1 MIHDSYLFDFQGIVE
16 DIRDQAKE
24 SEDEKKKAVLMPV
37 LDAITDVTELED
49 LSVYEEYLSAF
60 DVSNDLGDLE
70 LHCPN
75 DLEDCRADFVT
86 LLQLVAAS
94 FSCDYDLEYDNET
107 HSVDLIINVVD
118 SEGGIVSEKVH
129 ELWMYQIA
137 KIIYIYLE
145 EMLISEGM
153 RRQSDSGK
161 ENVDKSR
168 KERLV
173 AYQKKIRQLKSKID
187 SGDIKDMDD
196 LLEV

>member
-24 SEDEKKKAVLMPV
+24 NEGEKKKAALKPV
-37 LDAITDVTELED
+37 LDDITDATELED
-49 LSVYEEYLSAF
+49 LSVYKEYLSAF

-86 LLQLVAAS
+86 LLRLVAAS

-107 HSVDLIINVVD
+107 HSVDLTIKVVD
-118 SEGGIVSEKVH
+118 SEGGIVSKKVH

-137 KIIYIYLE
+137 NMFYIYLE
-145 EMLISEGM
+145 EMLLSEGM
-153 RRQSDSGK
+153 RRQSDSSK

-168 KERLV
+168 KERFV
-173 AYQKKIRQLKSKID
+173 VYQKKIRQLKI
-187 SGDIKDMDD
+187 M
-196 LLEV
+196 LEA